1 MTLRTE
7 TLCFQDFQA
16 AFPDSIIF
24 LNILVDLE
32 GFVISDVSENGCSYY
47 NTHINGNQETG
58 EMQCHL
64 SWLGQKRRLMWKS
77 ALVVSRLDGKL
88 CQTSEYVE
96 TRQYLLYV
104 RNSVSCNINV
114 IWVLRDL

>member
-64 SWLGQKRRLMWKS
+64 SWLGQKR
-77 ALVVSRLDGKL
+77 
-88 CQTSEYVE
+88 Q
-96 TRQYLLYV
+96 
-104 RNSVSCNINV
+104 INV
-114 IWVLRDL
+114 EECFGRVASGWETVSDL